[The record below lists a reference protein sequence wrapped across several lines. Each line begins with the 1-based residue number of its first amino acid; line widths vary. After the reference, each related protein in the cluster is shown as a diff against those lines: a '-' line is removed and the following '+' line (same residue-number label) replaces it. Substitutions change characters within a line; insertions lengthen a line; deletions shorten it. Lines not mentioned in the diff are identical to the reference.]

1 MAALDADR
9 YLEMLAAQPQR
20 EPQREARART
30 AP

>member
-20 EPQREARART
+20 ESRALSST
-30 AP
+30 